1 MAGKASH
8 SAGRFALEI
17 GGKFAGLVKSV
28 EYSSVDGDVAE
39 QPTATDNYKSKYVAN
54 FKYAAAKCEIS
65 ISQAGELWAWMK
77 ASMDKGAIAKDI
89 ALIIADFDGKAQNRI
104 EMYQT
109 HISEISLP
117 AMGGDKKEAFCLTV
131 GFQPAYIRFADG
143 DGSKIQGSVSAKH
156 KDFST
161 NNFEFELDHA
171 LFKNACA
178 RVSEIGALKWECKS
192 AFDQIGAKNEFTQHY
207 TSMNVGDLDVSF
219 SMADAWDLQKAVDAW
234 FVKGDRGES
243 HHMTAQLRL
252 LSAAMKEVGSIT
264 FKGLG
269 IKKFSMDKATAFEDK
284 IGKAKVQFYV
294 EQFSFDKFE
303 HD

>member
-1 MAGKASH
+1 MANKPSH
-8 SAGRFALEI
+8 SAGRFGLEI
-17 GGKFAGLVKSV
+17 DGQFAGLVKSV

-54 FKYAAAKCEIS
+54 FKYGQAKCEIS
-65 ISQAGELWAWMK
+65 LSQAGSLWAWMK
-77 ASMDKGAIAKDI
+77 ASMDKGSLAKDI

-109 HISEISLP
+109 HITEISLP
-117 AMGGDKKEAFCLTV
+117 AMGGDKKDAFCITV
-131 GFQPAYIRFADG
+131 GFTPSYVRFADG
-143 DGSKIQGSVSAKH
+143 DGSKIGGKISGKH

-178 RVSEIGALKWECKS
+178 RVSEIGAMKWEQKS
-192 AFDQIGAKNEFTQHY
+192 AFDQIGNRNEFTQHY

-234 FVKGDRGES
+234 FVKGERAES
-243 HHMTAQLRL
+243 HHMTANLTL
-252 LSAAMKEVGSIT
+252 LNAAMKDVGSIS
-264 FKGLG
+264 FKGMG
-269 IKKFSMDKATAFEDK
+269 IKKFSMDKAEAFADK

-294 EQFSFDKFE
+294 EQFTFDNFQ